1 MISLQKINCAD
12 GYPLA
17 LSLYQANKPEG
28 IVIIGSAIG
37 IPQKF
42 YSDFAKFLNEKNYHC
57 ITFSYRGTEDSLA
70 KKKPYDVKLEDWGLQ
85 DIEAVIQFAMQ
96 IASQRVESSDATT
109 SNNLPIH
116 FIGHSVGGQLIGLAP
131 SSSRL
136 NSMVFVASSCP
147 YWKRWGFP
155 ENIKML
161 LAPRVVFPIV
171 SLGRDEFPTQR
182 LGLGSIKIPTQI
194 AKQWAKW
201 MLKPDYLFDK
211 KFGLAINHY
220 QSLTQ
225 PLLSLGFKD
234 DKLAPEINIKKLLG
248 QFSAATITE
257 KIIDPNGLNVSNI
270 GHSGFFKP
278 KFRSSLWEDTITWI
292 EQQS

>member
-1 MISLQKINCAD
+1 MNSPQRITCAD

-17 LSLYQANKPEG
+17 LSLYQADKPEG

-42 YSDFAKFLNEKNYHC
+42 YGDFANFLNGKNYHC
-57 ITFSYRGTEDSLA
+57 VTFSYRGTEDSLA
-70 KKKPYDVKLEDWGLQ
+70 KTNPFDVKLEDWGLQ
-85 DIEAVIQFAMQ
+85 DVEAVIQFA
-96 IASQRVESSDATT
+96 INTVCTGSE
-109 SNNLPIH
+109 NLPIH

-131 SSSRL
+131 SASRL
-136 NSMVFVASSCP
+136 NSIVFVASSCP
-147 YWKRWGFP
+147 YWKRWDFP

-161 LAPRVVFPIV
+161 LVPRVIFPIA

-194 AKQWAKW
+194 AKQWAAW

-234 DKLAPEINIKKLLG
+234 DKLAPEINIKRLLG

-257 KIIDPNGLNVSNI
+257 KIIDPNDLNVSNI
-270 GHSGFFKP
+270 GHSGFFKS
-278 KFRSSLWEDTITWI
+278 KFRSSLWEDTIAWI
-292 EQQS
+292 KQQS